1 MLYQGFCHYNYKVRK
16 KIMGD
21 KTLGFAW
28 ELAKTVIGVL
38 LFVAIF
44 RFFILQPFYVIGS
57 SMEPTYHN
65 GDYLFVNE
73 LTYLFSKPK
82 RGDVIVFR
90 HPEEECTAFID
101 KNPLLKRVFEG
112 PCKSYIKRVIGLPGD
127 TVEVKEGK
135 VFVNGNELKEDYIQ
149 DNLRTLGNQIV
160 KLGNDE
166 YYVLGDNRLP
176 NASSDSREW
185 GPLTPKY
192 IIGKSFVRLLPVDK
206 IGLDQEPSY

>member
-1 MLYQGFCHYNYKVRK
+1 MSEKNLE
-16 KIMGD
+16 
-21 KTLGFAW
+21 FAW
-28 ELAKTVIGVL
+28 ELGKTIIGVL

-73 LTYLFSKPK
+73 FTYLFSKPK
-82 RGDVIVFR
+82 RGDVVVFR

-101 KNPLLKRVFEG
+101 KNPIIRRVFEG
-112 PCKSYIKRVIGLPGD
+112 PCKSYIKRVVALPGENVRVENGQV
-127 TVEVKEGK
+127 TVDGK
-135 VFVNGNELKEDYIQ
+135 ILTEEYIQ
-149 DNLRTLGNQIV
+149 DGIKTLGNQSV
-160 KLGNDE
+160 TLGKDE
-166 YYVLGDNRLP
+166 YFVLGDNRLP

-206 IGLDQEPSY
+206 IGLDPKPSY